1 MNGGGFRERKNPH
14 HKIGMET
21 AAFVFVWKAV
31 VLGVHA
37 GASPGPITTMLVSQS
52 LLHGR
57 RAGAKI
63 AFVPV
68 LTDLPIIAV
77 VIPCLYYLSLGLENV
92 IALIALIGAC
102 LLCYLGYESL
112 TVTAS
117 QFQQNNAPS
126 ISLLRA
132 VGVNFF
138 NPNVYIYWLTICGP
152 LSVSALHVSVTTMLL
167 FIGVFFISITSVK
180 LGIALALG
188 SVRQS
193 LDLKVI
199 IWINRL
205 LGIVMFVIA
214 ASFFWKGCN
223 ILFA

>member
-1 MNGGGFRERKNPH
+1 
-14 HKIGMET
+14 MET
-21 AAFVFVWKAV
+21 VAFLFVWKAA

-37 GASPGPITTMLVSQS
+37 GASPGPITTMLISQS

-68 LTDLPIIAV
+68 LTDLPIIGV
-77 VIPCLYYLSLGLENV
+77 IIPCLYYLSLGLEYV
-92 IALIALIGAC
+92 IALISIIGAC

-112 TVTAS
+112 SVTAS
-117 QFQQNNAPS
+117 QFQQNKAPS
-126 ISLLRA
+126 ISLFRA

-138 NPNVYIYWLTICGP
+138 NPNLYIYWLTICGP
-152 LSVSALHVSVTTMLL
+152 LSVSALHVSFATMLL
-167 FIGVFFISITSVK
+167 FISVFFISITSAK

-193 LDLKVI
+193 LNWKVI
-199 IWINRL
+199 IGINRL

-214 ASFFWKGCN
+214 ATFFWKGCT
-223 ILFA
+223 ILFS